1 MDQEMLNALALPLMF
16 GVIGGVYAY
25 TRFPER
31 RPRVLLVLILMQ
43 LVGAYAHATQPGMPL
58 FILLGLFSLV
68 VLGLMLHWFQT
79 PQPEHATERVQK
91 G

>member
-1 MDQEMLNALALPLMF
+1 MDQEMLNALALPLLF
-16 GVIGGVYAY
+16 SVIAGVYAY

-58 FILLGLFSLV
+58 FVLLSLYSLV
-68 VLGLMLHWFQT
+68 VLGLMLHWFQH
-79 PQPEHATERVQK
+79 PQPEHATERVRK